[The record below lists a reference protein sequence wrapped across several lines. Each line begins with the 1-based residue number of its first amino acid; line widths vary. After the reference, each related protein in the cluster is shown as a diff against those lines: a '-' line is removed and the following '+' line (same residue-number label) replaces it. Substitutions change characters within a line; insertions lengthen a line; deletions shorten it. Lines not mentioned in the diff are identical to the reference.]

1 MKQNKEQI
9 CKVGFR
15 VKRIFFL
22 FKTEVFDADWKNPLE
37 RKLKVQERADN
48 YRNTLVHWQ
57 TEELIFGRSRH
68 VPIH

>member
-15 VKRIFFL
+15 VKRIFFFL

-37 RKLKVQERADN
+37 RKLKMQERADN
-48 YRNTLVHWQ
+48 YRNALADRRVDLW
-57 TEELIFGRSRH
+57 
-68 VPIH
+68 